1 MKLVGFVEER
11 EKWAEKIRGESWGEP
26 NKPIPDFKEKE
37 KGAVLVLVVE
47 SGV

>member
-11 EKWAEKIRGESWGEP
+11 EKRAEKIRGELWGEP
-26 NKPIPDFKEKE
+26 NKPRPDFKEKE
-37 KGAVLVLVVE
+37 KGVMLVLVVE